1 MNSINATTISAT
13 KTNQKL
19 SVLVCLGLA
28 LALPGTAIAQ
38 REKLPAEAL
47 NELGSEGKILA
58 QRVGLWDVTET
69 VWASPDAAPV
79 IKKGLVAER
88 LLMGALLQ
96 EVIRQ
101 PGELAEKAV
110 KRTDLLSYN
119 RLEGRWGYVSFDTR
133 APVGLMPA
141 WSTGRG
147 DGPTINLTFTPFA
160 VPSSGAV
167 TTGQFILMEQVIRF
181 EGPDHD
187 IKDQYFTLADG
198 TGTRW
203 LAHRTPILD
212 VRSRHHCLFL

>member
-1 MNSINATTISAT
+1 MNWISAT

-19 SVLVCLGLA
+19 SVLACLGLA
-28 LALPGTAIAQ
+28 LALSGTSIAQ
-38 REKLPAEAL
+38 REKTSAGAL
-47 NELGSEGKILA
+47 NELGAEGKILA
-58 QRVGLWDVTET
+58 QRTGLWDVTET

-79 IKKGLVAER
+79 TTKGLVAER
-88 LLMGALLQ
+88 LLMGTLLQ

-101 PGELAEKAV
+101 PGESPEKAV

-147 DGPTINLTFTPFA
+147 DGSTINLTFTPFA
-160 VPSSGAV
+160 VPSPGAAP
-167 TTGQFILMEQVIRF
+167 TGQFILMEQAIHF

-187 IKDQYFTLADG
+187 AKDQYFTLADG

-203 LAHRTPILD
+203 LAHRYAYTRRP
-212 VRSRHHCLFL
+212 